1 MAVIQEQ
8 RARLLSF
15 LAHGTGGPSTA
26 EDLLQEA
33 LLRTW
38 DHRASLDTDAEGARR
53 YLWRV
58 ARNLLIDE
66 IRWRRRR
73 RAREERDPE
82 LIGAAPDVS
91 GGEQVVEREE
101 CLRVL
106 RETVDGLANQR
117 VRRCVELWIAGCDL
131 PVIAAQLG
139 LASGQVRG
147 LLQRGRSEIVRR
159 AAARLRA
166 PQGAPP
172 RPHPDRRVRYHPAAI
187 MRAAMRSA

>member
-1 MAVIQEQ
+1 MAVIEAQ
-8 RARLLSF
+8 RARLMRF
-15 LAHGTGGPSTA
+15 LARGTGGPSTA

-38 DHRASLDTDAEGARR
+38 DHRASLDTDADGARR

-58 ARNLLIDE
+58 ARNLLIDD

-73 RAREERDPE
+73 RAREDGDPE
-82 LIGAAPDVS
+82 LADPAPDVS
-91 GGEQVVEREE
+91 GGEQMVERED

-106 RETVDGLANQR
+106 RETVDGLANHR
-117 VRRCVELWIAGCDL
+117 VRRCVELWIAGSDL

-159 AAARLRA
+159 AAVRLCA

-172 RPHPDRRVRYHPAAI
+172 RAHPDRRVRDHPAAI